1 MAVPSM
7 RLIGAFYAAAFR
19 GEVGLW
25 KDGRMSLERAGNAGG
40 RFN

>member
-7 RLIGAFYAAAFR
+7 RLIRAFYAAAFR

-25 KDGRMSLERAGNAGG
+25 EDGRMSGIGDLINL
-40 RFN
+40 